1 MAQHFRDLL
10 LSHSVNSVT
19 VCPGSHCC
27 GMGLIPG
34 LGILHAVSVA
44 EKKRGKK
51 KRKKERKSQGRSK
64 RNQGI
69 SALFPYGFVISL
81 LEMTKAITYL
91 CSPRD
96 NCLSLNHHNTLP

>member
-51 KRKKERKSQGRSK
+51 KERKKENHRAGAREIKVFLPSSLTVL
-64 RNQGI
+64 
-69 SALFPYGFVISL
+69 SYLF
-81 LEMTKAITYL
+81 
-91 CSPRD
+91 
-96 NCLSLNHHNTLP
+96 